1 MGRLSQRHKP
11 ARGNSARTGIVVG
24 VSTVHLL
31 APRAAAT
38 LHARQLSYPYV
49 GATRTGMPASY
60 TQLRRSLLLA
70 AQRDFEAAANDLLS
84 WQVQRR
90 AGLTVQASSRQ
101 VELDGVVLLRVGIGP
116 VGVGAPCRVVY
127 VERTDIRCGF
137 GYGTLTGHPEQGEE
151 AFVLERR
158 PDGRIVFTV
167 TAFSRPATLLAKAG
181 GPLGRVVQRAVAQRY
196 LHKF

>member
-1 MGRLSQRHKP
+1 
-11 ARGNSARTGIVVG
+11 
-24 VSTVHLL
+24 VSTVQLL

-38 LHARQLSYPYV
+38 LHAREFSYPFV
-49 GATRTGMPASY
+49 GATRTGMPAGY
-60 TQLRRSLLLA
+60 AQLRRSLLLPA
-70 AQRDFEAAANDLLS
+70 HRDFEVAAHDLLS

-90 AGLTVQASSRQ
+90 AGLTVQASSGQ
-101 VELDGVVLLRVGIGP
+101 VEVDGVVLLRVGVGP
-116 VGVGAPCRVVY
+116 VGIGAPCRVVY
-127 VERTDIRCGF
+127 IERTDSRCGF

-151 AFVLERR
+151 AFVLELR

-181 GPLGRVVQRAVAQRY
+181 GPLGRVVQRAVADRY